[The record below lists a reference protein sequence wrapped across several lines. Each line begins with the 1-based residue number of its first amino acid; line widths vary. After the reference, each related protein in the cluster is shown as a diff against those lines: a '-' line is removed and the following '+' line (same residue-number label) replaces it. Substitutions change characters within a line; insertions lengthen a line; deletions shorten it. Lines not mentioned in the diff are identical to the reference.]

1 MKLHAEKISKEFIR
15 NGRGSNTFL
24 AVQETDF
31 TLCEGTVTVLTGRS
45 GSGKSTLLN
54 MLCGLSVPTTGKV
67 LLDETDLYTMPDHAL
82 SKLRNQNF
90 GVIPQGQTALHSLTV
105 LENILLPFSL
115 YRQPADLDL
124 AEELL
129 EQLDIAKLRDVKPAE
144 LSGGELR
151 RMASVLSD
159 QIVLLKEKRDLI
171 RLFALFTDYHNPV
184 LYQYL
189 FRQIFWSVCLSCL
202 SNPKL
207 NRSMPL
213 SLEHTPVFFPII
225 VSLMTLPGLG
235 AFFLSFPDMRTI

>member
-67 LLDETDLYTMPDHAL
+67 LLDETDLYAMPDHAL

-151 RMASVLSD
+151 RMAIARAVVMKPAFIFADEPTGDLD
-159 QIVLLKEKRDLI
+159 DENTEIVFRFLRGAANRGSAVMIVTHEHD
-171 RLFALFTDYHNPV
+171 AE
-184 LYQYL
+184 QYADAV
-189 FRQIFWSVCLSCL
+189 FRMQAGQV
-202 SNPKL
+202 
-207 NRSMPL
+207 
-213 SLEHTPVFFPII
+213 
-225 VSLMTLPGLG
+225 MT
-235 AFFLSFPDMRTI
+235 